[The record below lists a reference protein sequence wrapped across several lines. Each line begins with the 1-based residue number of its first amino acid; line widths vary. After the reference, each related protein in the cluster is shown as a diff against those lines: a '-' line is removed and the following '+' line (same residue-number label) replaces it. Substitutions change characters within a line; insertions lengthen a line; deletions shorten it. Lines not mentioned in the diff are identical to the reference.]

1 MLPMQGALGS
11 IPGQRT
17 RSCMLQLRPSAA
29 KYINKI
35 FVKTGGFDGGGVAVP
50 RGVRI
55 KDWLNN
61 RMLTLMIS
69 ETEENFDKE
78 HRTSDASGQD

>member
-35 FVKTGGFDGGGVAVP
+35 FVKTGGFINKIFVKTGGFDGG
-50 RGVRI
+50 RGGGAKRS
-55 KDWLNN
+55 KDKRLV
-61 RMLTLMIS
+61 
-69 ETEENFDKE
+69 K
-78 HRTSDASGQD
+78 Q